1 MFFLDGELK
10 TFVIVSLSS
19 FPIFTCVEFFFLGG
33 GRLINPSD
41 RTDLQTCC
49 HQLSRETPDMELGPI
64 SASHPS
70 IYPCRAQ
77 PLEKARRT
85 AGAAG
90 APGAAC
96 ARQAGIA
103 TLGATTGTVGNHK

>member
-1 MFFLDGELK
+1 
-10 TFVIVSLSS
+10 
-19 FPIFTCVEFFFLGG
+19 
-33 GRLINPSD
+33 
-41 RTDLQTCC
+41 
-49 HQLSRETPDMELGPI
+49 MELGPI

-90 APGAAC
+90 AAGAAC